1 MNTLLMWQIAIP
13 ISLIPFEMTTDYV
26 RQINVTKFYNVLCTV
41 ATVESPVLQSMDAMN
56 HSSSGELGLMQASKF
71 GFMIETC
78 ILAARN
84 DECLVCPA
92 HKEHPL
98 TIRDIAP
105 DLVRNFQQILSD
117 M

>member
-1 MNTLLMWQIAIP
+1 M
-13 ISLIPFEMTTDYV
+13 Y
-26 RQINVTKFYNVLCTV
+26 TV
-41 ATVESPVLQSMDAMN
+41 ATVESPVLKPMDIVN

-105 DLVRNFQQILSD
+105 DLVRSLNLLRHCTLYIVDMHKDKDLSKFLHVCSIFKH
-117 M
+117 

>member
-1 MNTLLMWQIAIP
+1 MGSPLRSTEVVSRENF
-13 ISLIPFEMTTDYV
+13 SEM
-26 RQINVTKFYNVLCTV
+26 
-41 ATVESPVLQSMDAMN
+41 
-56 HSSSGELGLMQASKF
+56 GLTQASKF

-92 HKEHPL
+92 HKEYLL

-105 DLVRNFQQILSD
+105 DLVSTLICMRYHRLILILLLCFELD
-117 M
+117 KITYTIVHVT

>member
-1 MNTLLMWQIAIP
+1 MVA
-13 ISLIPFEMTTDYV
+13 
-26 RQINVTKFYNVLCTV
+26 V
-41 ATVESPVLQSMDAMN
+41 ATVDSPVLKSIEPLNQ
-56 HSSSGELGLMQASKF
+56 SSSGELGLMQASKF

-105 DLVRNFQQILSD
+105 DLVRDLRFFRQYNRNEL
-117 M
+117 

>member
-1 MNTLLMWQIAIP
+1 MLKHVYLAFDLYMH
-13 ISLIPFEMTTDYV
+13 
-26 RQINVTKFYNVLCTV
+26 TV
-41 ATVESPVLQSMDAMN
+41 ATVESPILKSADAVN

-105 DLVRNFQQILSD
+105 DLVRNLNFSD
-117 M
+117 IVHCGNIFSSRGL

>member
-1 MNTLLMWQIAIP
+1 MCT
-13 ISLIPFEMTTDYV
+13 
-26 RQINVTKFYNVLCTV
+26 CTV
-41 ATVESPVLQSMDAMN
+41 ATVESPVLKSIESLN
-56 HSSSGELGLMQASKF
+56 HGSLGELGLMQASKF

-98 TIRDIAP
+98 IIRDIAP
-105 DLVRNFQQILSD
+105 DLVRNLRDFFSD
-117 M
+117 IVYCGSFYG